1 MKILC
6 LGEVLID
13 MLSAGPADQSVMPA
27 MSPFQPYAGG
37 APANVAVAVAKLGG
51 DSAMISKVGDDTFGR
66 FLQDMLAYYKVN
78 TEKVWSTKDANTALA
93 FVNLDADGERSFDF
107 YVDNA
112 AHKHITQE
120 ELATIDCN
128 SNSVLHFCSGSIS
141 EPTLISGTHFILDKA
156 KRENM
161 LVCLDINYRPA
172 FWDDTANAPS
182 RIDEVAKKV
191 SILKASRE
199 ELAELYGEEN
209 AQAHIQQW
217 LDSGVKIVLVTDGG
231 EPIQYITANFKGTLA
246 SPTMDVKDTTA
257 AGDSFIGGFLY
268 FLATKVR
275 SSTEFSEWASSFENV
290 SEATEF
296 AIRCG
301 AYTVTQ
307 YGAFSALPTMEQ
319 VSK

>member
-13 MLSAGPADQSVMPA
+13 MLSAGPADQSAMPA
-27 MSPFQPYAGG
+27 MSSFQPYAGG

-51 DSAMISKVGDDTFGR
+51 ESAMISKVGDDTFGH
-66 FLQDMLAYYKVN
+66 FLQAMLTHYNVN
-78 TEKVWSTKDANTALA
+78 TDYVWNTKEGNTALA
-93 FVNLDADGERSFDF
+93 FVNLDANGERSFDF

-112 AHKHITQE
+112 AHKHISE
-120 ELATIDCN
+120 EDLATVTCN
-128 SNSVLHFCSGSIS
+128 NESVLHFCSGSIADADMLS
-141 EPTLISGTHFILDKA
+141 STNFMLNKA
-156 KRENM
+156 KQENA

-172 FWDDTANAPS
+172 FWDDTANAPA
-182 RIDEVAKKV
+182 RIDEIAKKV
-191 SILKASRE
+191 TILKASRE

-209 AQAHIQQW
+209 AQTHIQQW
-217 LDSGVKIVLVTDGG
+217 LDSGVKVVLVTDGG

-246 SPTMDVKDTTA
+246 SPVMDVKDTTA

-268 FLATKVR
+268 FLTTKIQNCAQ
-275 SSTEFSEWASSFENV
+275 FDKWAESYENV

-307 YGAFSALPTMEQ
+307 YGAFGALPTMEQ
-319 VSK
+319 I